1 MIDAEAELSP
11 RRRFHR
17 HGGTKRLLQ
26 GEPMTGKKAWVF
38 FYGSFINRQVLARG
52 GFTLERFEIA
62 RLWGFDIVIETLAT
76 LVRSDRHCVYGIACE
91 FTHEQLRGLYAQD
104 WLGGVYLPEAVVVET
119 EGARLLPACVS
130 SPRPALPPVRPTTT
144 LIGLQR
150 QPENMDSR
158 TGTSRGW
165 SVSGGDTGRSFRR
178 CLYPG
183 SRGGEPVAAADGGRS
198 HGVTQFVA
206 SAQGHRG

>member
-1 MIDAEAELSP
+1 
-11 RRRFHR
+11 
-17 HGGTKRLLQ
+17 
-26 GEPMTGKKAWVF
+26 MTGKKAWVF

-119 EGARLLPACVS
+119 EGARSLPALCFIA
-130 SPRPALPPVRPTTT
+130 PARPPARPSNDYLDWITAPAREYGFPDWY
-144 LIGLQR
+144 I
-150 QPENMDSR
+150 SR
-158 TGTSRGW
+158 LER
-165 SVSGGDTGRSFRR
+165 FRR
-178 CLYPG
+178 
-183 SRGGEPVAAADGGRS
+183 
-198 HGVTQFVA
+198 
-206 SAQGHRG
+206 